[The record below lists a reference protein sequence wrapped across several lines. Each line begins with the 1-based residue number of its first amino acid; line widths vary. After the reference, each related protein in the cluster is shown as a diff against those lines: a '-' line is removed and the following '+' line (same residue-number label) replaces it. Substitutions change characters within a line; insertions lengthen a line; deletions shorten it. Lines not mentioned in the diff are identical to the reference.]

1 MTIWSTMKV
10 PISGQFSLRL
20 IQVCSYGNW
29 SWLKDHEEKVGIA
42 LELNE
47 SIDLDGFPISKFFTI
62 ENIENTGIPNVLIVV
77 CKEETFFDIFEI
89 LCKDLLVISENST
102 NLQEAISLLKQR
114 LISWTQLFKKMKQL
128 SLQQMYGLISEL
140 LFLEIWIANG
150 QQVDTWLGPHN
161 SPQDFITKN
170 LQSAIEIKTTSNNLQ
185 TISISSLEQ
194 LDFQGKLFL
203 IAIPLSP
210 TDADN
215 PKAISLNSLVSK
227 IREKIEPQHLKTF
240 EEKII
245 LAGYSK
251 DQEISNFLVESS
263 EPKIYYVTK
272 GFPRILKKDVP
283 GEILKCNYE
292 INLIRCDTFR
302 ISKST
307 LFAEL

>member
-1 MTIWSTMKV
+1 MKV

-47 SIDLDGFPISKFFTI
+47 SIDLDGFPISRFFTI

-185 TISISSLEQ
+185 TIKWL
-194 LDFQGKLFL
+194 
-203 IAIPLSP
+203 
-210 TDADN
+210 
-215 PKAISLNSLVSK
+215 
-227 IREKIEPQHLKTF
+227 
-240 EEKII
+240 
-245 LAGYSK
+245 
-251 DQEISNFLVESS
+251 
-263 EPKIYYVTK
+263 
-272 GFPRILKKDVP
+272 RIKP
-283 GEILKCNYE
+283 Y
-292 INLIRCDTFR
+292 
-302 ISKST
+302 
-307 LFAEL
+307 